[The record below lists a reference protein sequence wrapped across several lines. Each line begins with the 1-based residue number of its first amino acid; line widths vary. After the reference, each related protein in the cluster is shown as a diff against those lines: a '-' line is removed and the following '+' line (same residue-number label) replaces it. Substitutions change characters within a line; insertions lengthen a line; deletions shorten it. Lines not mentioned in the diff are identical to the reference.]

1 MSKITCPECGKS
13 ISSFAEACPVCGFPM
28 VDFLEKYN
36 LTDFGKTWICTKCGE
51 NECND
56 YKNPVCRYC
65 NSILVQTNISNKEF
79 FKKMCNYSGSINFF
93 GV

>member
-56 YKNPVCRYC
+56 YKNPVFYKRRKDITWQE
-65 NSILVQTNISNKEF
+65 SKGVVLIRIL
-79 FKKMCNYSGSINFF
+79 
-93 GV
+93 